1 MEARGWKQ
9 SALVWAV
16 VRGLN
21 ESRQGR
27 LPGPGPRALR
37 CCEPGRTQA
46 AVWTALAAGAPPLT
60 PFFAWKQLNFQVERL
75 HLQSLQAAT
84 GGDSG
89 QIDTEASGSRVI

>member
-27 LPGPGPRALR
+27 LPARVRGLCAAANPGARRLLFGQRWLR
-37 CCEPGRTQA
+37 VPLLLLRSLPG
-46 AVWTALAAGAPPLT
+46 
-60 PFFAWKQLNFQVERL
+60 N
-75 HLQSLQAAT
+75 S
-84 GGDSG
+84 
-89 QIDTEASGSRVI
+89 